1 MWIFFA
7 FLTAICEAAKDAV
20 CKKSLHNVDEYV
32 VAWSWKAFP
41 LPFLLPLLFFVDW
54 PTELSLRFWAALFA
68 GGLLNVLVTFIYI
81 RAIRVSDLS
90 LTVPLLSFTPV
101 FLLGTSPLL
110 VGEVPA
116 PTGYLGVMLI
126 FLGSYVLGVKNREQG
141 YLGPLKALLR
151 HKGPRLMLLVAAL
164 WSVAANMD
172 KIGVLETSPFFWAFC
187 IQAFVALGMTP
198 VAMLKS
204 PNFLGMIRKNT
215 LILSVIGF
223 FAGMGLACQMTAIE
237 VGLVPYVISIKRT
250 SIVFSVLFG
259 GLIFR
264 EQEAGSRL
272 LGALIMVLGIFC
284 ITLL

>member
-7 FLTAICEAAKDAV
+7 FLTAVCEAAKDAV

-54 PTELSLRFWAALFA
+54 PAELSLRFWGALFV
-68 GGLLNVLVTFIYI
+68 GGLLNVLVTFVYI

-110 VGEVPA
+110 VGEFPA
-116 PTGYLGVMLI
+116 VSGYLGVLFI
-126 FLGSYVLGVKNREQG
+126 FTGSYVLGVKNRELG
-141 YLGPLKALLR
+141 YLGPLKAVLR

-172 KIGVLETSPFFWAFC
+172 KIGVLETSPFFWAAC
-187 IQAFVALGMTP
+187 IQSFVALGMTP
-198 VAMLKS
+198 IAMYKS
-204 PNFLGMIRKNT
+204 ANFVRMVRENAP
-215 LILSVIGF
+215 ILSLIGL
-223 FAGMGLACQMTAIE
+223 FAALGLAFQMTAIE
-237 VGLVPYVISIKRT
+237 EGLVPYVISIKRT

-259 GLIFR
+259 GLIFK
-264 EQEAGSRL
+264 EKDAASRL
-272 LGALIMVLGIFC
+272 LGAAIMVLGVFC
-284 ITLL
+284 ITLF